1 MIRAGRLNRTIVIE
15 SLTQS
20 QDAHG
25 GLVDDWQPVPFG
37 SKTDGKVK
45 AAVVHLSGKE
55 RRLQNKDGTITESA
69 SEFTIRYKAS
79 VDNTMRILHD
89 GKIFNIKHVNNLND
103 AKRIQ
108 ILTCDTGMN
117 DGR

>member
-1 MIRAGRLNRTIVIE
+1 MIRAGRLNRVIVIE
-15 SLTQS
+15 ALTQT
-20 QDAHG
+20 QDADG
-25 GLVDDWQPVPFG
+25 GHIDNWQPVPFG

-45 AAVVHLSGKE
+45 AAVIHLSGKE
-55 RRLQNKDGTITESA
+55 KRLQSKDGTITEA
-69 SEFTIRYKAS
+69 VSEFTIRYKSS
-79 VDNTMRILHD
+79 VNNTMRILHD

-103 AKRIQ
+103 ANRIQ